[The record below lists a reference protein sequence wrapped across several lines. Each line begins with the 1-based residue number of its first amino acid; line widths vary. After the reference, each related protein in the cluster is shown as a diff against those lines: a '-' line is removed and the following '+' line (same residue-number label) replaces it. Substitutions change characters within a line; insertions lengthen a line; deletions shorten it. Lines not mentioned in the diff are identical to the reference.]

1 MGTLLLVLGVSALV
15 LGGLA
20 WLATAGFRQGDRP
33 LDAIV
38 SAELRDAGQPDEPR
52 PVVVAEVRNPSASPV
67 MVGLSAR
74 PVRIPGWLGAS
85 ALDFVAEMVP
95 SSGGISVPRRT
106 ARPALRAGQYE
117 TVGVVPERG
126 TVRLTVPVP
135 TAGSRYWLTAVI
147 GQSGGRLR
155 VHHIRVDGQT
165 RLWLPV
171 ADLTGWRRD

>member
-1 MGTLLLVLGVSALV
+1 MGTLLFVLGVGALV
-15 LGGLA
+15 LAGLG
-20 WLATAGFRQGDRP
+20 WLAVAGFRHGDRP
-33 LDAIV
+33 LDVTV

-67 MVGLSAR
+67 MVALSAR
-74 PVRIPGWLGAS
+74 PPRLPGWLGGS
-85 ALDFVAEMVP
+85 PLNFVTEMVP
-95 SSGGISVPRRT
+95 SGGGISVPRRT

-135 TAGSRYWLTAVI
+135 ATGRKYWLTAVI

-155 VHHIRVDGQT
+155 VHHIPVDGRT

-171 ADLTGWRRD
+171 ADLTGWRRH

>member
-1 MGTLLLVLGVSALV
+1 MGTVLLVLGVGTLV
-15 LGGLA
+15 LAGLA
-20 WLATAGFRQGDRP
+20 WLAVAGFRHGDRP
-33 LDAIV
+33 LDATV
-38 SAELRDAGQPDEPR
+38 SAELRDAGQPDESR

-67 MVGLSAR
+67 MVGLLAR
-74 PVRIPGWLGAS
+74 PARVPGWLGAS
-85 ALDFVAEMVP
+85 ALDFFTEMIP
-95 SSGGISVPRRT
+95 SAGGISVPRRT

-126 TVRLTVPVP
+126 TVRLTVPLP
-135 TAGSRYWLTAVI
+135 SAGRRYWLTAVI

-155 VHHIRVDGQT
+155 VHHLPVDGRT